1 MGLKVLVCHPGPQYS
16 VADVHSKIVKGLRD
30 NGCEV
35 GDLNLDRYLDFFCAS
50 HVDRG
55 NGLERFV
62 SYEDA
67 CRMACDYAIDHACY
81 TFWPDV
87 VIIVSG
93 FFVPPEKYRL
103 LRAHGH
109 HLVLW
114 CTESPYEDDRQL
126 AMAQFADTVI
136 LNDPQNINE
145 FKQKNRRTFYI
156 PHSYDPDI
164 HHPGPFS
171 QEHASD
177 FFFVGTGYPS
187 RMEFFENV
195 DWDGIDVALA
205 GNWKEAAG
213 TPLEQYLTDKPG
225 DCIDNT
231 DVQPFYWSTK
241 ASANIYRKE
250 AQTDDLSEGW
260 AVGPREI
267 ELAAT
272 KTFFLREARGESDLL
287 FPMLPTFSCP
297 GDFGEKLRWWLAHD
311 RERADAAEAAAAAVT
326 DRTVTETAATL
337 LRHINP

>member
-213 TPLEQYLTDKPG
+213 TPLEEMAVLIRLNARSVDFEEAFS
-225 DCIDNT
+225 DAEI
-231 DVQPFYWSTK
+231 PFQG
-241 ASANIYRKE
+241 AAL
-250 AQTDDLSEGW
+250 LS
-260 AVGPREI
+260 R
-267 ELAAT
+267 
-272 KTFFLREARGESDLL
+272 
-287 FPMLPTFSCP
+287 
-297 GDFGEKLRWWLAHD
+297 
-311 RERADAAEAAAAAVT
+311 DAAVSRPLVSIMYNAAGT
-326 DRTVTETAATL
+326 PLPETSATAIPS
-337 LRHINP
+337 RPSGRGKKS